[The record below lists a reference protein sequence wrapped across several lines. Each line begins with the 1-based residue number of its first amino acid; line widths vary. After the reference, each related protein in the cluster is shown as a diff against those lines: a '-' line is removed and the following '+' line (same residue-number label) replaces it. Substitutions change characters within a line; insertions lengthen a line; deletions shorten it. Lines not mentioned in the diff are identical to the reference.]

1 MNNYQD
7 HIELEL
13 VAQLNSGDQKAFEVI
28 YRRYAAELF
37 RYARKNIA
45 AKEDCEEIVQE
56 VFISLWQ
63 RHESLHVTSL
73 KYYLIKAVHYKVIR
87 YIQHSKVRRRYE
99 EHYKLF
105 EVMYD
110 SIGEE
115 ERSAEAIQGKLLK
128 TITELPER
136 CQVAIK
142 LRLLENLS
150 NGEIA
155 ARMNISKKTVEVYML
170 TAFKHFRARYD
181 GIYDVS

>member
-1 MNNYQD
+1 MTD
-7 HIELEL
+7 TELL
-13 VAQLNSGDQKAFEVI
+13 VQLNAGDQKAFEAI

-37 RYARKNIA
+37 RYARKNIP

-63 RHESLHVTSL
+63 RHETLRVISL
-73 KYYLIKAVHYKVIR
+73 KHYLIKAVHYKVIR

-105 EVMYD
+105 EAMYD

-115 ERSAEAIQGKLLK
+115 ELSAESIQGKLLK
-128 TITELPER
+128 TITDLPER

-170 TAFKHFRARYD
+170 TAFKHFRANYD
-181 GIYDVS
+181 RIYDAN